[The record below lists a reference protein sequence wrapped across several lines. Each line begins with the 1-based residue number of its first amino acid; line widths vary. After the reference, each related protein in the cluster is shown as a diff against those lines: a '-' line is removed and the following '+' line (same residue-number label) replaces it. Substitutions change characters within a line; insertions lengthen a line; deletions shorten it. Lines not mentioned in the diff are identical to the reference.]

1 MTLMDELTLEFIV
14 KALCGVELEGRTP
27 ITAPVFDSRE
37 AGVGSLFV
45 ALPGEKADG
54 HDYVDTALKQ
64 GAAAALVDRELDLP
78 YPLVDLRPGS
88 PLPTELPSSPLL
100 LRVDDVL
107 AALQQAARV
116 WCRCWLDDDP
126 SRRIIGITGSVGK
139 TTTKELVARVLS
151 MRYNTLKSEK
161 SFNNEIGI
169 PVTVLNLRGEHQR
182 AVLEMS
188 MYVPGEIR
196 LLASIAPPQTGVVTL
211 IAPVHLERAGTIEAI
226 VDAKAEL
233 VEALPPAPD
242 GVAILNA
249 DDQRVMSMASRT
261 QARIFTYGLV
271 DTADLWADRIEGL
284 GLEGIRFWIHYEG
297 RGYLVK
303 LPMLGRHSV
312 HTALR
317 AVAVGLVEG
326 LTWDEVISGLHAG
339 RSQLRLFAVKGPNG
353 SIILDDTYNASPP
366 STIAALNLLND
377 LVEGRRIAVLGD
389 MLELGTYEDR
399 GHRDVGI
406 RAAAVASLLVTV
418 GERGRVIADEAV
430 RGLMP
435 PGDVVSFDTAE
446 EAAEFLQSVVAPGD
460 TILVKGSHAVGMDRI
475 VSILQESALSG
486 VDDR

>member
-1 MTLMDELTLEFIV
+1 MDELTLEFIIEALRGV
-14 KALCGVELEGRTP
+14 KLEGRTP

-37 AGVGSLFV
+37 AGVGSLFA

-54 HDYVDTALKQ
+54 HDYVDAALKQ
-64 GAAAALVDRELDLP
+64 GAAAALVDQNLTIP
-78 YPLVDLRPGS
+78 FAVVDLRTGS
-88 PLPTELPSSPLL
+88 PVPSELPSTPLL

-107 AALQQAARV
+107 TALQQAARE
-116 WCRCWLDDDP
+116 WCRRWLDDDP
-126 SRRIIGITGSVGK
+126 SHRIIGITGSVGK

-161 SFNNEIGI
+161 SYNNEIGI
-169 PVTVLNLRGEHQR
+169 PVTVLNLRSEHQR

-211 IAPVHLERAGTIEAI
+211 IAPVHLGRAGSMEAI

-249 DDQRVMSMASRT
+249 DDERVMSMAGRT
-261 QARIFTYGLV
+261 QARVFTYGLA

-284 GLEGIRFWIHYEG
+284 GLEGIRFWIHYQG
-297 RGYLVK
+297 KDYLVK

-317 AVAVGLVEG
+317 AVAVGLVES
-326 LTWDEVISGLHAG
+326 LTWDEVVSGLHAG
-339 RSQLRLFAVKGPNG
+339 RSQIRLFAVKGPNG
-353 SIILDDTYNASPP
+353 SVILDDTYNASPP

-377 LVEGRRIAVLGD
+377 LVDGRRIAVLGD

-406 RAAAVASLLVTV
+406 RAAAVASILVTV
-418 GERGRVIADEAV
+418 GERGRIIADEAV

-435 PGDVVSFDTAE
+435 PEDVVSFDTAE
-446 EAAEFLQSVVAPGD
+446 EAAAFLQTVVVPGD
-460 TILVKGSHAVGMDRI
+460 TILVKGSHAVGMERI
-475 VSILQESALSG
+475 VTILQESALSG
-486 VDDR
+486 GDDR